1 MCDIA
6 YNTWG
11 YILLVILPISV
22 VIVGFVL
29 STIKI
34 FKIQNIKLGWK
45 ILIFVIFIVLFWL
58 LISIGQFYFDKLVWG
73 WKFFDGLRTVECLP
87 AGYL

>member
-1 MCDIA
+1 MCDIT

-11 YILLVILPISV
+11 YILLIILPILI
-22 VIVGFVL
+22 VIALFIL
-29 STIKI
+29 LTITI

-45 ILIFVIFIVLFWL
+45 ILIFVIFLVLFWL
-58 LISIGQFYFDKLVWG
+58 LISIGQVYFDTLVWG